1 MVAGAFITNGG
12 VRHQNVPGGDGV
24 IERAAGAEH
33 QKLFHAVGDHLF
45 HDAAGR
51 RRADVHAHQRKRG
64 AVRRSAAIDRFSTVA
79 VLILH
84 DDFAV
89 KFRRVFLR
97 KRAGEHTDE
106 CLRHIFHRMI
116 EFARL
121 NDGCFL
127 RVKICVNHG
136 IPSFVFANCK
146 FNLLC
151 HGVGFLSSKG
161 LNLPKYFMIILK
173 SCAGYAT
180 IVANTT
186 IESFLG
192 ERGHVI

>member
-1 MVAGAFITNGG
+1 MVACALIAHGG
-12 VRHQNVPGGDGV
+12 VGCQNVPGGDGV
-24 IERAAGAEH
+24 IECAAGAEH

-51 RRADVHAHQRKRG
+51 RRADAHAHQRKRG

-97 KRAGEHTDE
+97 KWAGEHADE
-106 CLRHIFHRMI
+106 CLRHIFHRVI

-127 RVKICVNHG
+127 RVKICVDHG
-136 IPSFVFANCK
+136 IPSFVFANGK
-146 FNLLC
+146 FYLLY
-151 HGVGFLSSKG
+151 HGKAFCQAK
-161 LNLPKYFMIILK
+161 
-173 SCAGYAT
+173 A
-180 IVANTT
+180 
-186 IESFLG
+186 
-192 ERGHVI
+192 